1 MGRSE
6 ELDDDETTDD
16 LEGTSEEQDSS
27 EESDDLFDGMDVP
40 PDLEDTKKNMQ
51 RAFTKKTTAL
61 ANERKQLEGEVERL
75 KQKAEM
81 YDKLASDPEQAIEVL
96 QRMTGKSSK
105 NRADNLD
112 DDDDDFADYGDNAES
127 MKRLVKSI
135 TNKVTKSITQQ
146 MSPLI
151 QNAADSSADKEMKSL
166 SSWVES
172 QSKKTGLDLPDPNMY
187 EPMIK
192 NLMSSGL
199 TSVQAYKASINLDK
213 LQVRKPVI
221 KKKGQSTFQ
230 PGGIGNGKSSKIGF
244 STEDAIKRRSEGKRG
259 GFSLEEIARMVDS
272 KET

>member
-1 MGRSE
+1 MNDRSE
-6 ELDDDETTDD
+6 ELDDEITDD
-16 LEGTSEEQDSS
+16 VDTEEQ
-27 EESDDLFDGMDVP
+27 ETESGELDNESFYDGDVP
-40 PDLEDTKKNMQ
+40 ANLDKSYKEMQ
-51 RAFTKKTTAL
+51 RAFTRKTTEL
-61 ANERKQLEGEVERL
+61 ANERKQLEAEVENI
-75 KQKAEM
+75 KSKADL

-105 NRADNLD
+105 NRANDPDN
-112 DDDDDFADYGDNAES
+112 DDDDFADYGDNAES

-151 QNAADSSADKEMKSL
+151 QNAAESSADKEMKSL

-187 EPMIK
+187 EPAIK

-230 PGGIGNGKSSKIGF
+230 PGGVGNGKSSKIGF

-272 KET
+272 KGT

>member
-6 ELDDDETTDD
+6 ELDDETTDD
-16 LEGTSEEQDSS
+16 LDDTSEELESQ
-27 EESDDLFDGMDVP
+27 ESDDVFDGMDVP
-40 PDLEDTKKNMQ
+40 PDLEDTRKNMQ

-61 ANERKQLEGEVERL
+61 AEERKQLEAEVENI
-75 KQKAEM
+75 KSKADL

-105 NRADNLD
+105 NRANDPDN
-112 DDDDDFADYGDNAES
+112 DDDDFADYGDNAES

-151 QNAADSSADKEMKSL
+151 QNVAESSADKEMKSL

-187 EPMIK
+187 EPAIK

-230 PGGIGNGKSSKIGF
+230 PGGVGNGKSSKIGF

-272 KET
+272 KGT